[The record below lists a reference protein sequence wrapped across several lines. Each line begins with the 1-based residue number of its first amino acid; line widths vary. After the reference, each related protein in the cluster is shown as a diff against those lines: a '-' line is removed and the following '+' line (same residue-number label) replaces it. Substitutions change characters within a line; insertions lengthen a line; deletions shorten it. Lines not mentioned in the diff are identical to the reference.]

1 MAAIRMSGGL
11 TIRHEVARTVKPAQT
26 HADQRWSGLA
36 TRRRGATCET
46 RTLGRP
52 AFAGTMRQVQCA
64 VTLLP
69 PLAVQRRRTS
79 PPVPQFADQLMLSEG
94 GITLR
99 M

>member
-26 HADQRWSGLA
+26 HAINAERSGHAAPWRHLRNTNA
-36 TRRRGATCET
+36 RTTRVCRNHAAGAVRRQPSSAPRCRAEKNLT
-46 RTLGRP
+46 
-52 AFAGTMRQVQCA
+52 A
-64 VTLLP
+64 VP
-69 PLAVQRRRTS
+69 P
-79 PPVPQFADQLMLSEG
+79 FADQLMLSEG